1 MIPGEGME
9 MVLAANERQAEVPR
23 ARRYGI
29 TASIR
34 YHVGGANVWREGTIE
49 NISVSGV
56 LLCTDQP
63 LEVDTAIEM
72 RFVLPVE
79 LIGESAAEVI
89 CRGVVVRSFP
99 AVGLE
104 GGIKVAAKIV
114 SSRFLRQQARRS
126 R

>member
-1 MIPGEGME
+1 ME
-9 MVLAANERQAEVPR
+9 TTEAANERQVGVPR
-23 ARRYGI
+23 ARRYEI
-29 TASIR
+29 SASIR

-49 NISVSGV
+49 NISISGV

-63 LEVDTAIEM
+63 LEVNTQLEL

-99 AVGLE
+99 AVGPE
-104 GGIKVAAKIV
+104 EGIKVAAKIV
-114 SSRFLRQQARRS
+114 SSRFLRQQSRRLG
-126 R
+126 